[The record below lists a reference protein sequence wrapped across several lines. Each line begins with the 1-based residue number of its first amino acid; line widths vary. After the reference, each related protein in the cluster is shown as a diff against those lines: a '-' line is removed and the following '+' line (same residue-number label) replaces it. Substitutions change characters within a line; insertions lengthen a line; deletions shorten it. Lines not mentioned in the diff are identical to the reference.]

1 MFPKQLPD
9 SIIIDEQW
17 GASRKASS
25 QFLVYIHEM
34 PVANASSVSKDLP
47 DLKTES
53 SVSITSKRHSEIGIH
68 LEIITAWTWLGTK
81 LVTQS
86 QSYND
91 N

>member
-17 GASRKASS
+17 ASRKASS
-25 QFLVYIHEM
+25 QFLVYIQEM
-34 PVANASSVSKDLP
+34 AAAKASSVSKDLP

-53 SVSITSKRHSEIGIH
+53 LVSITSKRHSEIGIH

-81 LVTQS
+81 LLNQS